1 MVLVDSN
8 VLLDVITA
16 DLIWSGN
23 SRLECFEGEVNRLC
37 LLHAS
42 SCDAHAGKGC

>member
-8 VLLDVITA
+8 VLLDGITA
-16 DLIWSGN
+16 DPIWSGN
-23 SRLECFEGEVNRLC
+23 FRLERFEGEVNRLC

-42 SCDAHAGKGC
+42 SCDAHAGNGC